1 MGWEVHDGVLGGS
14 SFFSQARI
22 PVFSPVRGVSF
33 HMELCR
39 ESQTGGGE
47 LLPCCD
53 PVELEFPMTTFEQ
66 IAPRARQFLLHTST
80 RHPIAPTPPTPLLP
94 SHTPPPPPLP
104 LA

>member
-1 MGWEVHDGVLGGS
+1 MAQMNTRVNACGHGRTLQDVSYVDHRVKPMGWEVHDGVLGGS

-53 PVELEFPMTTFEQ
+53 PVELEFPMNNFEQ
-66 IAPRARQFLLHTST
+66 IAERERQFLL
-80 RHPIAPTPPTPLLP
+80 
-94 SHTPPPPPLP
+94 
-104 LA
+104 